1 MSDYLDGKHVLL
13 TGVTGFLGQA
23 TLEKLLSAYPTTRI
37 SVLIRPKGS
46 QPAANRLPGLLR
58 KDVFRNWRERVGD
71 EAIPQAVDERI
82 TVVEGDLGE
91 DQLPKLP
98 DDLDVVVHSAS
109 IVSFDPPIDEAF
121 RTNVVG
127 VTRLYDAIKA
137 SGSDPHVVHI
147 STAYVAGVRKG
158 VVHEAPLVH
167 DVDWRTEAAAA
178 AAARAEVETQ
188 SRRPEALRKA
198 MEAARAE
205 HGKAGPQAVVQAA
218 EPSRREWVHER
229 LVDYGRVRAQSLG
242 WPDVYT
248 LTKALGERAAE
259 ELWGQA
265 GHRLSILRPA
275 IVESSLAHPYPGWI
289 DGFKMADPLILA
301 YGRGILPE
309 FPGLP
314 DSVLDLIPVD
324 LVVNATLAVADN
336 PPEPSKPQYF
346 HVSSGA
352 RNPLPFRAMYEHVYD
367 YFRRHPMPDSERGH
381 IQVPAW
387 RFPGSTQVLR
397 MLRTGEK
404 AVEYAE
410 RALLHIPANDRT
422 RKWQSDVYRRQ
433 QELEVLRKYAD
444 LYQAYTQAEVI
455 YDDRRTLALHR
466 SLPPDRQGEHGF
478 DSAVIDWRH
487 YLQEVHYP
495 SVTELMRSFSG
506 RPRAKG
512 KTDRALP
519 QSTDAAAVFDLEGT
533 VVASNTIEQYL
544 WTRLASLSRSQW
556 PREFSDLLRNIPR
569 YLRAERRDRGDFIRT
584 FMRRYEGVDEAELR
598 RLVEESIGDAL
609 LQRAM
614 PEAIRRIRA
623 HRAAGHRTVL
633 ITGTIDILVEPI
645 APLFDEVVAGRMHS
659 RDGVWTG
666 YLDRPP
672 LVDEARAAWLK
683 GYAETAGIDLAQSYA
698 YGDNHSD
705 RAWLELVGHPQAV
718 NPDAALYRHAKRK
731 RWQIHSWGT
740 HTRGRLAALSGV
752 VATPWNGAPPASSSN
767 PLEVRQ

>member
-1 MSDYLDGKHVLL
+1 MTDHLDGKHILL

-23 TLEKLLSAYPTTRI
+23 TLEKLLSSYPTTRV
-37 SVLIRPKGS
+37 SVLIRPRGS
-46 QPAANRLPGLLR
+46 QPAASRLPGLLR
-58 KDVFRNWRERVGD
+58 KAVFSKWRERVGD
-71 EAIPQAVDERI
+71 EAVEQAVAERV
-82 TVVEGDLGE
+82 TVIEGDIGGGSL
-91 DQLPKLP
+91 LALP
-98 DDLDVVVHSAS
+98 DDLDAVVHSAS

-121 RTNVVG
+121 ETNVNG
-127 VTRLYDAIKA
+127 VVRLYEAITA
-137 SGSDPHVVHI
+137 SGANPHVVHI

-158 VVHEAPLVH
+158 VVPEAPLDH
-167 DVDWRTEAAAA
+167 DVDWRREAAAA
-178 AAARAEVETQ
+178 EQARHDVETA
-188 SRRPEALRKA
+188 SRRPEVLRQA
-198 MEAARAE
+198 MAEARKE

-218 EPSRREWVHER
+218 EPARKEWVTDR
-229 LVDYGRVRAQSLG
+229 LIDYGRARAQSLG

-259 ELWGQA
+259 NLWA
-265 GHRLSILRPA
+265 DTGHRLSILRPA
-275 IVESSLAHPYPGWI
+275 IVESALEHPYPGWI
-289 DGFKMADPLILA
+289 DGFKMADPLIIA

-314 DSVLDLIPVD
+314 DSVVDLIPVD
-324 LVVNATLAVADN
+324 LVVNATLAVAAS
-336 PPEPSKPQYF
+336 PAEPAKPTYY
-346 HVSSGA
+346 HMGSGA
-352 RNPLPFRAMYEHVYD
+352 RNPLPFRGLYEHVYD

-381 IQVPAW
+381 IQVPTW

-404 AVEYAE
+404 AVEYAD
-410 RALLHIPANDRT
+410 RALLRIPANDKT
-422 RKWQSDVYRRQ
+422 REWQSAVHRRQ

-466 SLPPDRQGEHGF
+466 ALPPERQAEHGF
-478 DSAVIDWRH
+478 DSAVIDWGH

-495 SVTELMRSFSG
+495 SVTELMRSFSS
-506 RPRAKG
+506 RPRSKRAAEK
-512 KTDRALP
+512 ALP
-519 QSTDAAAVFDLEGT
+519 EARDAAAVFDLEGT
-533 VVASNTIEQYL
+533 VIASNTVEQYL
-544 WTRLASLSRSQW
+544 WTRLATLPRSKW
-556 PREFSDLLRNIPR
+556 PQELGDLLRTLPR

-598 RLVEESIGDAL
+598 RLVDETIADAL

-623 HRAAGHRTVL
+623 HREAGHRTVL
-633 ITGTIDILVEPI
+633 ITGTIDVLVEPI

-672 LVDEARAAWLK
+672 LVDEARAAWLR
-683 GYAETAGIDLAQSYA
+683 GYADTAGIELAKSYA
-698 YGDNHSD
+698 YGDSHSD

-731 RWQIHSWGT
+731 RWKIHSWGA
-740 HTRGRLAALSGV
+740 HTRTRLETL
-752 VATPWNGAPPASSSN
+752 ASVTA
-767 PLEVRQ
+767 EVTR